1 MKHYT
6 LAQLEALAAIA
17 RLGSF
22 QAAADALGVTQPTVS
37 LRIRDLEHALGQRLF
52 ERQGRGR
59 PRPTLA
65 GKSMLRQVDRV
76 LALLDEMDEQLGS
89 SSIGREA
96 IRLGASNTFALA
108 FLPSVLAQTEQR
120 LPSLSVDVTI
130 SDSNTLAAA
139 MNAGTLDVAVLLAG
153 NLRRGVHVEPLA
165 TYDIAW
171 LSAASTQVSQHIC
184 GRDLKGRR
192 IISLPMTSPLSRT
205 ILDWFDASGAT
216 PPAHNTCNDMTTLIK
231 LIACGTAL
239 SVLPLCVVERDLERG
254 TIVAHS
260 SEPRLDPYQICIA
273 YSMRSAR
280 PILETFLGVIRQTMR
295 EIGSAYVAMA

>member
-52 ERQGRGR
+52 ERHGRGR
-59 PRPTLA
+59 PRPTPV
-65 GKSMLRQVDRV
+65 GRTMLPQVERV
-76 LALLDEMDEQLGS
+76 LTLLDDMDEQIGS
-89 SSIGREA
+89 SAGGREA

-108 FLPSVLAQTEQR
+108 FLPSVLAQTER
-120 LPSLSVDVTI
+120 SLPTLSVDVTI
-130 SDSNTLAAA
+130 SDSNHLAAA
-139 MNAGTLDVAVLLAG
+139 MNAGNLDVAVLLAG

-171 LSAASTQVSQHIC
+171 LSAATTQVPHHIR
-184 GRDLKGRR
+184 GADLKGRR

-205 ILDWFDASGAT
+205 ILDWFDGSGVT
-216 PPAHNTCNDMTTLIK
+216 PPVHNTCNDMATLIR
-231 LIACGTAL
+231 LIASGTAL
-239 SVLPLCVVERDLERG
+239 SILPLCVVERDLRSG

-260 SEPRLDPYQICIA
+260 SAPRLDPYQICIA
-273 YSMRSAR
+273 YPTRSVR
-280 PILETFLGVIRQTMR
+280 PILEMFLEVVRRTMR
-295 EIGSAYVAMA
+295 EIGSAYVTMV